1 MVKMMQ
7 MMKLI
12 TKQMNKIMK
21 KSIFLA
27 ALVLISAS
35 CFAQKNPAT
44 KKAKS
49 YIMSETPDFSAARA
63 SIAEA
68 LEAEPT
74 AETYYWAGMIGYKQ
88 LERENINQMMGQ
100 AADVA
105 AAGAA
110 VEESY
115 EYWLKADE
123 LAQVP
128 VLNKKGVEV
137 PTDPKMRGNVSKK
150 MLEYYRAQELVKYG
164 VSLNES
170 RDFAGAYKAFKMHLD
185 IPELAMMQNEK
196 LQKDMP
202 RDTTYIQYK
211 YYAAIFAIQ
220 AEMHPE
226 AVELLE
232 QLKDGEYEGISTNQF
247 LFQEYMTLKDTA
259 KAVATLQAAVVRFP
273 QEPWFLQN
281 LINHYIFSGQEQTAI
296 DYLAQA
302 IEREPNVA
310 QYHLIK
316 GNLDENQGNYE
327 QALADFDAALA
338 IDPKMADAM
347 AGKGRVYYNQAV
359 KLNEAAAMI
368 QDNKEYKKALE
379 EMNEV
384 FKKSLPFFEKAHE
397 MAPEER
403 SYIQT
408 LKGLYYRF
416 GNEAKEQ
423 EMREKLENL

>member
-1 MVKMMQ
+1 MRKT
-7 MMKLI
+7 LI
-12 TKQMNKIMK
+12 
-21 KSIFLA
+21 LA
-27 ALVLISAS
+27 ALVLISAG

-49 YIMSETPDFSAARA
+49 YMLSESPDFGAARA

-68 LEAEPT
+68 LEQEPT
-74 AETYYWAGMIGYKQ
+74 AETYYWAGMIGYKEVMLQ
-88 LERENINQMMGQ
+88 NYNQMMGQ
-100 AADVA
+100 SADVA
-105 AAGAA
+105 VSGAA
-110 VEESY
+110 AEESY

-137 PTDPKMRGNVSKK
+137 PTDPKMRGKIAK
-150 MLEYYRAQELVKYG
+150 MMLEYYKNQELVKYG
-164 VSLNES
+164 VHLNES
-170 RDFAGAYKAFKMHLD
+170 RDYAGAFKAFKMHVEMPDL
-185 IPELAMMQNEK
+185 PMMQDPK
-196 LQKDMP
+196 IQKEMP

-211 YYAAIFAIQ
+211 YYAAIFAVQ
-220 AEMHPE
+220 SEMHE
-226 AVELLE
+226 DAIALLE
-232 QLKDGEYEGISTNQF
+232 QLKDGEYEAISTNQF
-247 LFQEYMTLKDTA
+247 LYQEYVNVKDTV
-259 KAVATLQAAVVRFP
+259 KFLETLQNAVVRFP

-281 LINHYIFSGQEQTAI
+281 LINYYIFTGQEQTAI

-327 QALADFDAALA
+327 AALADFDAALA

-359 KLNEAAAMI
+359 KLNEAAANI
-368 QDNKEYKKALE
+368 VDNKEYKKALD

-384 FKKSLPFFEKAHE
+384 FRQSLPFFEKAHE

-416 GNEAKEQ
+416 GMEDKENEMKAL
-423 EMREKLENL
+423 LEY

>member
-1 MVKMMQ
+1 MRKT
-7 MMKLI
+7 LI
-12 TKQMNKIMK
+12 
-21 KSIFLA
+21 LA
-27 ALVLISAS
+27 ALVLISAG

-49 YIMSETPDFSAARA
+49 YMLSESPDFGAARA

-68 LEAEPT
+68 LEQEPT
-74 AETYYWAGMIGYKQ
+74 AETYYWAGMIGYKEVMLQ
-88 LERENINQMMGQ
+88 NYNQMMGQ
-100 AADVA
+100 SADVA

-110 VEESY
+110 AEESY

-137 PTDPKMRGNVSKK
+137 PTDPKMRGKIAK
-150 MLEYYRAQELVKYG
+150 MMLDYYKNQDLVKYG
-164 VSLNES
+164 VHLNES
-170 RDFAGAYKAFKMHLD
+170 RDYAGAFKAFKMHVEMPDL
-185 IPELAMMQNEK
+185 PMMQDPK
-196 LQKDMP
+196 IQKEMP

-211 YYAAIFAIQ
+211 YYAAIFAVQ
-220 AEMHPE
+220 SEMHE
-226 AVELLE
+226 DAIALLE
-232 QLKDGEYEGISTNQF
+232 QLKDGEYEAISTNQF
-247 LFQEYMTLKDTA
+247 LYQEYVNVKDTV
-259 KAVATLQAAVVRFP
+259 KFLETLQNAVVRFP

-281 LINHYIFSGQEQTAI
+281 LINYYIFTGQEQTAI

-302 IEREPNVA
+302 IVREPNVA

-327 QALADFDAALA
+327 AALADFDAALA

-359 KLNEAAAMI
+359 KLNEAAANIM
-368 QDNKEYKKALE
+368 DNKEYKKALD

-384 FKKSLPFFEKAHE
+384 FRQSLPFFEKAHE

-416 GNEAKEQ
+416 GMEDKENEMKAL
-423 EMREKLENL
+423 LEY